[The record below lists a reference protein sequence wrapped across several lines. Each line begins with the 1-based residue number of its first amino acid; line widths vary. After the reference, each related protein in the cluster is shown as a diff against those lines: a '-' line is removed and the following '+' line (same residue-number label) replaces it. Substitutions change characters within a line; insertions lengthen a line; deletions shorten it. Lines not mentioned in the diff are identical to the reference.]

1 MAPTKRRFSTVYE
14 KQQRDTKNAAMAL
27 MTMYEPKKL
36 LSSGANKDRK
46 DREDREDREDPDDQ
60 DHDDHGD
67 YNHKDYAFRADI
79 ILESNKPS
87 FSALGALEQ
96 IIEWENKRLRMDKQ
110 LEKLRKNLH

>member
-36 LSSGANKDRK
+36 LSLGAIKDSKDRK
-46 DREDREDREDPDDQ
+46 DRDEDRDAHEDRK
-60 DHDDHGD
+60 DHD
-67 YNHKDYAFRADI
+67 HKDYAFRADI

-96 IIEWENKRLRMDKQ
+96 IIEWEDKRLRMDQQ
-110 LEKLRKNLH
+110 LTKLRKNLH

>member
-14 KQQRDTKNAAMAL
+14 KQQRDTKNAALAL

-36 LSSGANKDRK
+36 LSLGANKDRK
-46 DREDREDREDPDDQ
+46 DRKDKDKDRKDQ

-96 IIEWENKRLRMDKQ
+96 IVEWEDKRLRMDEQ
-110 LEKLRKNLH
+110 LTKLRKNLH